1 MAISLDTA
9 SSRMLANA
17 AAVATAMA
25 GGTTTAEVQ
34 AISELLK
41 TLSLR
46 NDIAIPALSV
56 GASARQGQL
65 KPNKG

>member
-9 SSRMLANA
+9 SSRLLANA

-34 AISELLK
+34 AISEFLK
-41 TLSLR
+41 TMSIR
-46 NDIAIPALSV
+46 NDIAIPAMSL
-56 GASARQGQL
+56 GLASRQGQL